1 MSDAHRKAFVA
12 ESEEGITELNNALL
26 DLESDPDDDEA
37 MDSIFRIAHTLK
49 GNASAMGYESVSE
62 LAHEMEDLLDE
73 VREGDIE
80 VDIELMDLLFD
91 SVDYLDAMVGDIA
104 EDGETD
110 IDASGVEADLREKME
125 TGSVGGDSGGGSD
138 DEAAA
143 EDADDADDDG
153 EADETE
159 EVDEA
164 EEVDEETD
172 EQHEERSETTDET
185 AEDGEPATP
194 ADAGGAAIAV
204 DDIPETIA
212 DTELE
217 TSEAVYRAEV
227 GLGDT
232 EMPGVE
238 AIFIMQEIEN
248 AYDRIGTQPAQETIE
263 DGDFEET
270 FDVFVIDISASEIEG
285 ILSELG
291 KVEFASVS
299 PVTPNVDDP
308 MTVTEAIEGGAASET
323 AAAES
328 DSDTD
333 DADDTDADDA
343 DDTTE
348 SDESDDES
356 EESESSDSSD
366 DSDDSGGGR
375 SSPGSSDRSGP
386 GGSGSDETDI
396 QSVRVDV
403 NQLDELYNL
412 VEQLVTSRIKLRR
425 EMERE
430 GIDSDNLDELDK
442 ITGNLQ
448 DTAMDMRL
456 IPLSKIVDTF
466 PRLVRDVA
474 RETGKQVNFTVT
486 GEDIELDRTILTEIR
501 DPLIHVLR
509 NAVDHG
515 VEPPEEREKKGKD
528 PTGNVSLTATRDRDH
543 VNIEVSDDGAG
554 LDPEML
560 KQKAIEKGVKTE
572 SELERMEE
580 SEIYDLVF
588 HPGFST
594 AEEVTD
600 VSGRG
605 VGMDVV
611 HNTVKQLDGTVN
623 VESEL
628 GEGTTVTLRLPVTV
642 AIVKVMFV
650 EVGGTEYGIPVKNIA
665 EVTRADDIRTT
676 KGDEIIDHDD
686 EIYPIL
692 RLSEALDE
700 PSSVNGD
707 GMLLRIREEHRKV
720 ALHCDKVI
728 DQEEVVVK
736 PLEGVLSGIPGLSG
750 TAVLGDGDVVAVLD
764 VVTL

>member
-185 AEDGEPATP
+185 AEDGEPAPP

-486 GEDIELDRTILTEIR
+486 GEDI
-501 DPLIHVLR
+501 
-509 NAVDHG
+509 
-515 VEPPEEREKKGKD
+515 
-528 PTGNVSLTATRDRDH
+528 
-543 VNIEVSDDGAG
+543 
-554 LDPEML
+554 
-560 KQKAIEKGVKTE
+560 
-572 SELERMEE
+572 
-580 SEIYDLVF
+580 
-588 HPGFST
+588 
-594 AEEVTD
+594 
-600 VSGRG
+600 
-605 VGMDVV
+605 
-611 HNTVKQLDGTVN
+611 
-623 VESEL
+623 
-628 GEGTTVTLRLPVTV
+628 
-642 AIVKVMFV
+642 
-650 EVGGTEYGIPVKNIA
+650 
-665 EVTRADDIRTT
+665 
-676 KGDEIIDHDD
+676 
-686 EIYPIL
+686 
-692 RLSEALDE
+692 
-700 PSSVNGD
+700 
-707 GMLLRIREEHRKV
+707 
-720 ALHCDKVI
+720 
-728 DQEEVVVK
+728 
-736 PLEGVLSGIPGLSG
+736 
-750 TAVLGDGDVVAVLD
+750 
-764 VVTL
+764 